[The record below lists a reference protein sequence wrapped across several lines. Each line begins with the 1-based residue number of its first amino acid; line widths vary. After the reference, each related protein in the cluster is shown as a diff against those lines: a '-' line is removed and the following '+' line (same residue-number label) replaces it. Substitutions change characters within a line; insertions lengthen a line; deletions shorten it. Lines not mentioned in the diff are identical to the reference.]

1 MTSQA
6 RRVCFTLQ
14 VQPARLEEYRT
25 RHREVWPEMLQAL
38 AATGWDDYSLFLRE
52 DGLLV
57 GFLVTEDFDAAKAA
71 MEATDVN
78 RRWQAEMAPY
88 FVGLVTD
95 DLTPRRSRYARSST
109 FATHWRASPVTRW
122 LEALAARQRP
132 RKPV

>member
-88 FVGLVTD
+88 FVGLGDGRPDTAAQPLREIFNLRD
-95 DLTPRRSRYARSST
+95 
-109 FATHWRASPVTRW
+109 
-122 LEALAARQRP
+122 ALASIPGHEVA
-132 RKPV
+132 